1 MYVDLVGSTS
11 MSLEISQTKFITII
25 SSFVH
30 EMAHAVKRHNGY
42 VLKFV
47 GDAVLA
53 YFPNEDDAIK
63 GTKDSLECAFSMID
77 VIKNGMNP
85 ILNQY
90 DYPDLK
96 IKIGIDSG
104 QIMAISYGIE
114 SDDFPIDL
122 IGPPMNI
129 ASKIQS
135 LSKPNQIL
143 VGEDVYKKLSPD
155 MQPKFQAKVF
165 SNSEWKYR
173 SRTTGNMYGVYGY
186 NPSTKL
192 D

>member
-1 MYVDLVGSTS
+1 
-11 MSLEISQTKFITII
+11 
-25 SSFVH
+25 
-30 EMAHAVKRHNGY
+30 
-42 VLKFV
+42 
-47 GDAVLA
+47 
-53 YFPNEDDAIK
+53 
-63 GTKDSLECAFSMID
+63 MID